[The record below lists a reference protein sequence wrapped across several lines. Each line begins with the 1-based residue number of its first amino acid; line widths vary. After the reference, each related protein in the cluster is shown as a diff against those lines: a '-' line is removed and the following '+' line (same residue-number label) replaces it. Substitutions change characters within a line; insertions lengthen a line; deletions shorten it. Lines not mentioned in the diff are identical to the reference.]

1 MIKNLYVNGCSFTAG
16 HEVNEHQT
24 ISACIQE
31 KTNLNVITEAKNGQC
46 LESIF
51 INTINH
57 LAKLNPIDTAVVVGL
72 TWPNRLLVTFGRYNM
87 NSTTTDIDKKTWGDK
102 YSLWRRISSPI
113 MFTEDNLLG
122 LNSSVIQDEIDN
134 KFKRKESTHAEIFDK
149 VNAVKRKQIESDP
162 EYAFGLDVRYFSQLI
177 ALQSFLKDKKFKHIF
192 TIFDANIFK
201 PLNSYLAHL
210 RPFIDFDVIELLN
223 YTKNSTSHPTYQ
235 DNKDIA
241 EILIN
246 KLELN
251 NKQII

>member
-1 MIKNLYVNGCSFTAG
+1 MIKNLYINGCSFTAG
-16 HEVNEHQT
+16 HELNDHQT
-24 ISACIQE
+24 LSACIHN
-31 KTNLNVITEAKNGQC
+31 KTGINTITEAKNGQC

-57 LAKLNPIDTAVVVGL
+57 LAKFNPIDTAVIVGL
-72 TWPNRLLVTFGRYNM
+72 TWPNRSLVTFGKYNM
-87 NSTTTDIDKKTWGDK
+87 NSTPTDIGKKTWQDK
-102 YSLWRRISSPI
+102 YSEWRRISSPI
-113 MFTEDNLLG
+113 MFTEDKLLG
-122 LNSSVIQDEIDN
+122 LKSSVVRDEIEN
-134 KFKRKESTHAEIFDK
+134 KFKRKEGTHAEIFDK

-192 TIFDANIFK
+192 SIFDTNILK

-223 YTKNSTSHPTYQ
+223 YTKNPTSHPTYQ

-241 EILIN
+241 KILIN

-251 NKQII
+251 NNEVI

>member
-1 MIKNLYVNGCSFTAG
+1 MIKNLYINGCSFTAG
-16 HEVNEHQT
+16 HEVNDYQT

-31 KTNLNVITEAKNGQC
+31 STDLNVITEAKNGQC

-57 LAKLNPIDTAVVVGL
+57 LAKLNPVDTAVVVGL
-72 TWPNRLLVTFGRYNM
+72 TWPNRSLVTFGKYNM
-87 NSTTTDIDKKTWGDK
+87 NSTTTDIGKKTWEDK
-102 YSLWRRISSPI
+102 FSRWRRISSPI
-113 MFTEDNLLG
+113 MFTDDQLLG
-122 LNSSVIQDEIDN
+122 LNSSTIQEEIIN
-134 KFKRKESTHAEIFDK
+134 KFDRKHGTHAEIFDNI
-149 VNAVKRKQIESDP
+149 NAVKRKQIESDP

-201 PLNSYLAHL
+201 PLNHYLAHL
-210 RPFIDFDVIELLN
+210 RPFIDFDVIELLGF
-223 YTKNSTSHPTYQ
+223 TKNPTSHPTFQ

-241 EILIN
+241 KILID

-251 NKQII
+251 SNKII